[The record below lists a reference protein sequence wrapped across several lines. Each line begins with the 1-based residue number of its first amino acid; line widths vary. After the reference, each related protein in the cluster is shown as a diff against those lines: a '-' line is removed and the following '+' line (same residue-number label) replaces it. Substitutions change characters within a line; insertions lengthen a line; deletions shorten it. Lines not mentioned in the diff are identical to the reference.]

1 MATPVN
7 ATNTGGKRWAA
18 LQLRRAET
26 VPICSVLRL
35 LVVKNSFVL
44 TSCQRK
50 GLVAQLPEARLI
62 CAAGKLSA

>member
-7 ATNTGGKRWAA
+7 AANTDSKRWAV

-26 VPICSVLRL
+26 VPIYLVLRL
-35 LVVKNSFVL
+35 LVVQNSFVL

-50 GLVAQLPEARLI
+50 GFVIIRTQESPAVD
-62 CAAGKLSA
+62 